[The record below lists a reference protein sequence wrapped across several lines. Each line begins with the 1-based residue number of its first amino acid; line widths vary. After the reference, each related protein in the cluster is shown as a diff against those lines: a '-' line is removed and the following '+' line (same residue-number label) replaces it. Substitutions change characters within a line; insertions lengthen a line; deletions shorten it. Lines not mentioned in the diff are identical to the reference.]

1 MTNFSIMKFIIAL
14 FLLVSSSFVT
24 IAQNS
29 ESCFQEDEFL
39 EFKINYLSFNT
50 STATLNIKKETLNEK
65 SVYHIIGEGKSSR
78 FLSLFFKIR
87 DRYETY
93 IDMETYLPYKFIRDI
108 NEGGYTKDI
117 IIDFDQTNNKATV
130 NNRKHKTIEVF
141 DTEAA
146 VHDMISS
153 FYYLRN
159 NIDVSTLKEGH
170 ETKLTMFFD
179 NKNYPFK
186 LKFLGREVIR
196 TSFGKKS
203 CLLFRPI
210 VMADRVFK
218 EEESLTVWIS
228 DDENKI
234 PVKIS
239 AELAVGSLTANL
251 SEHKGLK
258 HPFTTN

>member
-14 FLLVSSSFVT
+14 FLITSSSFIS

-29 ESCFQEDEFL
+29 ESCFQKDEFL

-50 STATLNIKKETLNEK
+50 STATLNIKNEILNGK
-65 SVYHIIGEGKSSR
+65 PVYHVIGEGKSSR

-93 IDMETYLPYKFIRDI
+93 IDTKTYQPYKFVRDI

-130 NNRKHKTIEVF
+130 NNRKHKTKEVF
-141 DTEAA
+141 DTEPNI
-146 VHDMISS
+146 HDMISS

-159 NIDVSTLKEGH
+159 NIDPSTLKEGD

-179 NKNYPFK
+179 NENYPFK
-186 LKFLGREVIR
+186 LKFLGRETIR
-196 TSFGKKS
+196 TNFGKKS

-218 EEESLTVWIS
+218 EKESLTVWIS

-251 SEHKGLK
+251 SEYRGLK

>member
-1 MTNFSIMKFIIAL
+1 MTNFCIMKFIFAL
-14 FLLVSSSFVT
+14 FLTISSSFLS

-29 ESCFQEDEFL
+29 ESCFQENEFL
-39 EFKINYLSFNT
+39 EFKIKYLSFNT
-50 STATLNIKKETLNEK
+50 STATLNIKKEFLNSK
-65 SVYHIIGEGKSSR
+65 PVYHVIGEGKSSK
-78 FLSLFFKIR
+78 FLSFFFKIR

-93 IDMETYLPYKFIRDI
+93 IDTKTYKPYKFVRDI

-117 IIDFDQTNNKATV
+117 IIDFDQTNNRATV
-130 NNRKHKTIEVF
+130 NDRKRKTTKVF
-141 DTEAA
+141 NTEAD

-159 NIDVSTLKEGH
+159 TIDASSLTKGDETALTL
-170 ETKLTMFFD
+170 FFD
-179 NKNYPFK
+179 NENFPFK
-186 LKFLGREVIR
+186 LKFLGRETIR
-196 TSFGKKS
+196 TDFGKKT

-251 SEHKGLK
+251 SEYKGLK

>member
-14 FLLVSSSFVT
+14 FLIISSSFIT

-29 ESCFQEDEFL
+29 ESCFQENEFL
-39 EFKINYLSFNT
+39 EFKIKYLSFNT
-50 STATLNIKKETLNEK
+50 STASLKIKKEVLNEK
-65 SVYHIIGEGKSSR
+65 PVYHVIGEGKSSK
-78 FLSLFFKIR
+78 FLSFFFKIR

-93 IDMETYLPYKFIRDI
+93 IDTKTYKPYKFVRDI

-130 NNRKHKTIEVF
+130 NDRKHKTKKVF
-141 DTEAA
+141 DTHAD

-159 NIDVSTLKEGH
+159 TIDASILKKGDETSLTL
-170 ETKLTMFFD
+170 FFD
-179 NKNYPFK
+179 NENFPFK
-186 LKFLGREVIR
+186 LKFLGRETIR
-196 TSFGKKS
+196 TDFGKKN

-228 DDENKI
+228 DDKNKI
-234 PVKIS
+234 PVRIS
-239 AELAVGSLTANL
+239 AELAVGALTANL
-251 SEHKGLK
+251 SEYRGLK